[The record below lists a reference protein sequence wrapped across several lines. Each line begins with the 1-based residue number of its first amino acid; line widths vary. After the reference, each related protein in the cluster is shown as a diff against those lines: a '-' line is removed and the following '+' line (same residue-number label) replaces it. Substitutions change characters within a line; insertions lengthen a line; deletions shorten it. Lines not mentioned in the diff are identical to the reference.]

1 MMPLSSSSFP
11 TGLSGLAALP
21 NAKIH
26 GLVGDCL
33 TRCYRNHIAGSDP
46 LVLSGYFHNRQQSWT
61 WQSEFWGKWMHS
73 AVPLALYFGDECFK
87 QRIADSVRDLLST
100 QDADGYIG
108 NCKPELRYA
117 KGTWDVWGT
126 KYTLLGLLHWFDAT
140 HDENALTAA
149 QRLADGLIRHF
160 QDRDIAQSGWY
171 LGLPSCSVLE
181 PIVLLFKITK
191 EPRYLA
197 FAGQIRNAVDADTS
211 ARLVRDADVPVF
223 LRKTMG
229 GLDSSLKAYEMM
241 SCYQG
246 LLELH
251 DVTGEDALLRAAET
265 AATHIWKE
273 EINLAGGAA
282 AGEHWY
288 GGSEKQHLPYN
299 RLNETCVLTTW
310 LRLCRKLWEK
320 TRAPVWLDAFER
332 TFFNA
337 YLAAMKPDG
346 SCFAQYTP
354 LEGTRAPGEHH
365 CHTETNCCNAN
376 GPRGFVEFLKLAAD
390 ASGSTVWLNL
400 FSSGNWKL
408 PLCRENGTRSEVR
421 LEVYTDYP
429 RRGEIL
435 IWNRTPEPCEFHLV
449 PHIPG
454 WCENATIRL
463 NGEPCDQ
470 SDLNRL
476 WKPGDQLSILLDM
489 PVKPIVQNDSIAF
502 VRGPILLARDAR
514 FGGQVGE
521 PVRRNF
527 YSDGSGETEIPDV
540 EKTKFPFHVVRSD
553 AADVWLRLVGILP
566 TGVHAES
573 VRDGWPEAVGF
584 CDFASAGN
592 TWDSRSAYRVWLP
605 LVRFESR
612 R

>member
-1 MMPLSSSSFP
+1 MPLSSEP
-11 TGLSGLAALP
+11 VQAPLADLAKLP
-21 NAKIH
+21 HAKIR
-26 GLVGDCL
+26 GVIGECL
-33 TRCYRNHIAGSDP
+33 ALCHRNHISRSDP
-46 LVLSGYFHNRQQSWT
+46 LDLSGHFHNRQQSWT
-61 WQSEFWGKWMHS
+61 WQTEFWGKWMHS
-73 AVPLALYFGDECFK
+73 AVPLAGYFNDETLK
-87 QRIADSVRDLLST
+87 RKIAESVEDLLST

-108 NCKPELRYA
+108 NYRPDLRYA
-117 KGTWDVWGT
+117 KGTWDVWGS
-126 KYTLLGLLHWFDAT
+126 KYTLLGLLHWYDAT
-140 HDENALTAA
+140 RDEMALQAA
-149 QRLADGLIRHF
+149 EKLADCLLRHF
-160 QDRDIAQSGWY
+160 QKADIAQSGWY

-181 PIVLLFKITK
+181 PIVMLYKITK
-191 EPRYLA
+191 EPRYLD
-197 FAGQIRNAVDADTS
+197 FARQIRNAVDADSS
-211 ARLVRDADVPVF
+211 ARLIRDADVPVF
-223 LRKTMG
+223 LRKTAG

-251 DVTGEDALLRAAET
+251 DVTGEEELLIAATT
-265 AATHIWKE
+265 AATHILNE
-273 EINLAGGAA
+273 EINLAGGAT

-288 GGSEKQHLPYN
+288 GGREKQPLPYN
-299 RLNETCVLTTW
+299 RLNETCVQTTW

-320 TRAPVWLDAFER
+320 THEPIWLDAFER

-376 GPRGFVEFLKLAAD
+376 GPRGFVEFLKLSAVS
-390 ASGSTVWLNL
+390 SGKSVWLNL
-400 FSSGNWKL
+400 FSSGTWKL
-408 PLCRENGTRSEVR
+408 PLTDDTGTASEVR

-435 IWNRTPEPCEFHLV
+435 IWNRTPHPCSFRLI
-449 PHIPG
+449 PRIPG
-454 WCENATIRL
+454 WCEKSTIRL
-463 NGEPCDQ
+463 NGTCCGLDALDRVWQ
-470 SDLNRL
+470 
-476 WKPGDQLSILLDM
+476 PGDELSILLDM
-489 PVKPIVQNDSIAF
+489 PVKPVVQDDSIAF

-514 FGGQVGE
+514 FGGNIGE
-521 PVRRNF
+521 PIRRNF
-527 YSDGSGETEIPDV
+527 YSDGSGETSIPDIA
-540 EKTKFPFHVVRSD
+540 KTQFPFHVVRSD
-553 AADVWLRLVGILP
+553 NAEIFLRLVGILP

-592 TWDSRSAYRVWLP
+592 TWDSRSSYRVWLP